1 MKRFLLLSFLLTGAL
16 MGAGIG
22 GGNASL
28 NKARAWLIGVLSPAD
43 TILPAENGIGWA
55 DGKFTVRTPS
65 GALQFST
72 TGDPAEPVM
81 TWPGRIVASHI
92 DVTSM
97 SLYTSPPLTSSSP
110 GTPGQKAYDA
120 NYEYTCVALNTWKRT
135 ALNSF

>member
-1 MKRFLLLSFLLTGAL
+1 MKRILLTIFLTLTVTAL
-16 MGAGIG
+16 AQMG
-22 GGNASL
+22 GGNSTL
-28 NKARAWLIGVLSPAD
+28 NQARAWLIGVLSPYD
-43 TILPAENGIGWA
+43 TIKPAENGMGWA
-55 DGKFTVRTPS
+55 DGKFTLRTPS
-65 GALQFST
+65 GALQFSQ
-72 TGDPAEPVM
+72 TGSPAEAVM

-120 NYEYTCVALNTWKRT
+120 NYEYTCVALNTWKRV